1 MWNDQQA
8 KALKEVDKWF
18 NEYHTSRGKKKQV
31 YKLFGYAGTG
41 KTTLAKHFAGN
52 LNPDEIQFGSFT
64 GKAAL
69 VMRKNGCEGARTV
82 HSMIYLA
89 EQDSKTGEVTF
100 HLNKNSILNTVK
112 LIIIDECSMIDEELA
127 KDLLYFNKPILVLG
141 DPGQLPPV
149 KGTGYFTNG
158 KPDIMLTEIHRQ
170 AKDNPIIYL
179 ATQVRNGIMPD
190 VGEYGESRVISK
202 MSSKDVL
209 EVDQVLVGRNV
220 TRHDMNSKM
229 RKMLKLDPDNPVV
242 GDKLIC
248 LQNDKD
254 LAIFNGGIFNI
265 EQILTSK
272 YKTNF
277 LHMRLESQDED
288 RAPVMVKVHK
298 SFFLDD
304 VGAPEWKTLKGSQQ
318 FDWAYSIS
326 VHKAQGSQWQ
336 NVTILDESWC
346 FREDRW
352 KWLYTSLTRASE
364 KVTLVRN

>member
-1 MWNDQQA
+1 MWTDEQK
-8 KALKEVDKWF
+8 KALKEVDKWLT
-18 NEYHTSRGKKKQV
+18 EYYTSRKPGKS
-31 YKLFGYAGTG
+31 YYFLAGYAGTG
-41 KTTLAKHFAGN
+41 KTTLAKHFAENIDG
-52 LNPDEIQFGSFT
+52 ETAFGAFT

-69 VMRKNGCEGARTV
+69 VMRKNGCLDARTI

-89 EQDSKTGEVTF
+89 EQDKSTGEVTF
-100 HLNKNSILNTVK
+100 HLNKNSMLNSVK
-112 LIIIDECSMIDEELA
+112 LIIIDECSMVDEDLA
-127 KDLLYFNKPILVLG
+127 KDLMYFKKPILVLG

-158 KPDIMLTEIHRQ
+158 KPDFMLTEIHRQ

-179 ATQVRNGIMPD
+179 ATQARNGIMPD
-190 VGEYGESRVISK
+190 LGDYDESRVIDK

-209 EVDQVLVGRNV
+209 DADQVLVGRNV
-220 TRHDMNSKM
+220 TRHDINRKM
-229 RKMLKLDPDNPVV
+229 RKLLKLDPDNPVV

-265 EQILTSK
+265 EQILKSK

-288 RAPVMVKVHK
+288 RQPIMVKVHK
-298 SFFLDD
+298 SFFIDE
-304 VGAPEWKTLKGSQQ
+304 VGVPDWKTLKGSQQ
-318 FDWAYSIS
+318 LDYAYSIS
-326 VHKAQGSQWQ
+326 THKSQGSQWQ
-336 NVTILDESWC
+336 SVAILDESWC

-364 KVTLVRN
+364 KITLIRN